1 MNRFIIGRLLSLSAG
16 AVLMIGASAFSAD
29 ARTNYALVVG
39 VTKYPNL
46 PENTWL
52 VGPDNDARL
61 VSDYLVGQA
70 GFKPENVTVL
80 ADGIEGAT
88 TPTLGNIRGAMKA
101 LAERVKA
108 DGDEDSFVYLHF
120 SGHGSQMPARS
131 DDNENDGKDE
141 IFLPADTKG
150 WDRQLNGFPN
160 AYVDDDI
167 GADITA
173 LREAGAFVWAVFD
186 ACHSSSATRA
196 APGEGVEVSRRLDP
210 TALGAP
216 EDALLAATRAVG
228 DGGQERENPVE
239 DTDDGVEKGGLVA
252 FFAAQTVETTPE
264 MPLPRD
270 AEEQTRYGL
279 FTYTLF
285 ESIAKYPGIS
295 YRQLGQTVLQAY
307 SGMNRRAPTPLFE
320 GDLDGRVFG
329 TEIDDPVVQ
338 WRIKPDGGKATIEAG
353 QLHRLDKGTKL
364 ALLENAADTLEDAKG
379 YLEVVSAKSLKSTL
393 APIAYEGKP
402 ALSEEELAKG
412 GWVRPVEL
420 SIGFEM
426 TVARPGP
433 SAAEI
438 DSALEHLAADESQL
452 FRIRLV
458 GPGEPADISLTVA
471 SEDDILARMSADA
484 AAAYQSQVAATR
496 GGASKEPRLWFLPSS
511 GEASLL
517 PGRRAPS
524 MTLSGGGD
532 KPGELEKQLA
542 GRLTKIFRATNL
554 ARMTEASDF
563 RGKVELSFL
572 ILRDGAGDFEP
583 IEAGKIPFVSDGDEI
598 HVRVTNNASGAI
610 DLNVLHIG
618 TDYAISA
625 VDPMRIERKGE
636 EEIGLFAVN
645 TETLGVERLVA
656 VVTEALP
663 GTDVQDL
670 RFLAQGG
677 MRSAE
682 TAKGT
687 GEEGGLMAMINAMGR
702 SASTRAATSLSAKK
716 GAKGAVMIFPVE
728 TVARN

>member
-1 MNRFIIGRLLSLSAG
+1 MNKSIIGRLLSLGVGAALMTSVSA
-16 AVLMIGASAFSAD
+16 LSAE

-46 PENTWL
+46 PKNTWL

-70 GFKPENVTVL
+70 GFERDNVVVL

-88 TPTLGNIRGAMKA
+88 TPTLANIREAMKA
-101 LAERVKA
+101 LAERVKT

-120 SGHGSQMPARS
+120 SGHGSQMPARGEDS
-131 DDNENDGKDE
+131 ENDGKDE
-141 IFLPADTKG
+141 IFLPADTKT

-167 GADITA
+167 GEDITA
-173 LREAGAFVWAVFD
+173 LRKAGAFVWAVFD

-196 APGEGVEVSRRLDP
+196 APGDGVEVSRRLDP

-216 EDALLAATRAVG
+216 EDAVFAATRAVG
-228 DGGQERENPVE
+228 GAPERENPVE
-239 DTDDGVEKGGLVA
+239 DTSDGTEMGGLVG

-285 ESIAKYPGIS
+285 ESMAKYPGIS

-320 GDLDGRVFG
+320 GDLDSRVFG

-338 WRIKPDGGKATIEAG
+338 WPIKADGGKVTIEAG
-353 QLHRLDKGTKL
+353 TLHRLGKGTKL
-364 ALLENAADTLEDAKG
+364 ALVENAADSLEDAKG
-379 YLEVVSAKSLKSTL
+379 YLEVVSAKNLKSTL
-393 APIAYEGKP
+393 APVTHDGKP

-420 SIGFEM
+420 SIGFEL
-426 TVARPGP
+426 TVARSDAPDVD
-433 SAAEI
+433 A
-438 DSALEHLAADESQL
+438 ALERLAADESQL
-452 FRIRLV
+452 FRIKLV
-458 GPGEPADISLTVA
+458 EPGDPADISLTVA
-471 SEDDILARMSADA
+471 SEDEIVARMSPDA
-484 AAAYQSQVAATR
+484 VAAFQSGVASTR
-496 GGASKEPRLWFLPSS
+496 AGASREPRLWFLPSS

-524 MTLSGGGD
+524 MALDGD
-532 KPGELEKQLA
+532 GAESANLEKQLA
-542 GRLTKIFRATNL
+542 SRLTKIFRATNL

-572 ILRDGAGDFEP
+572 ILRDGEGDFEP
-583 IEAGKIPFVSDGDEI
+583 IEAGKIPFVSDGDEV

-625 VDPMRIERKGE
+625 VEPVRIARKGE

-663 GTDVQDL
+663 GTDHQDL

-677 MRSAE
+677 VRSAE

-702 SASTRAATSLSAKK
+702 SAATRAVSSLSAKK
-716 GAKGAVMIFPVE
+716 GAKGAVMIFPIE
-728 TVARN
+728 TVAGN